1 MSDSFVTPWTV
12 AHQSPLSMGF
22 PRQDYWSGLPF
33 PSPSDLPDLGI
44 ESGSPAL
51 QADSLPTEPPGKP
64 QDDIRKNIYENVSYV
79 IIGHYFLLC
88 IYLCFLTVQQ

>member
-1 MSDSFVTPWTV
+1 MDCSLPGSSVYGILQARIGHFLL
-12 AHQSPLSMGF
+12 QGIF
-22 PRQDYWSGLPF
+22 PDPQ
-33 PSPSDLPDLGI
+33 I
-44 ESGSPAL
+44 EPGSPAL
-51 QADSLPTEPPGKP
+51 QAGSLPTEPPGKP